1 MKKRFFCAALAA
13 VLTIFPLCIP
23 ASAETEQ
30 REFAYAGADPVSYLE
45 EFVTE
50 CPKREAGTSGELA
63 AAEFLARKYEEFGF
77 RAYAE
82 DGEMIQPFT
91 FRSVSSRNVLAVK
104 PMEGKEFSDPATKIV
119 VLSAHMDNAAKEMP
133 EGYQGAYDNGSGV
146 ATLLAVAENLKDVDL
161 PFHVLFANFGAE
173 EPGMYGSQA
182 FMEGFLGRV
191 SRVLLEVNFDVVG
204 GGEHLYLYTDEV
216 KSSYD
221 TYIRRIA
228 QKLGVSIADN
238 PKNKKVLLSGMGKFP
253 YTHVGMMSDNS
264 VFMARGVPCAF
275 LFSYDWGNP
284 ALGITEGNG
293 AKVMHSPDDNLS
305 HLNANYRL
313 HMRSASALVSELL
326 KDGEFIKEMTNI
338 EMWDYSA
345 LLSRGLALGL
355 YLGLILLG
363 AVFVVI
369 KYFRLKNPPS
379 APPDP
384 EKPEEKRKVFD
395 DFE

>member
-13 VLTIFPLCIP
+13 VLTIFPLCLP

-30 REFAYAGADPVSYLE
+30 REFAYEGADPVSYLE
-45 EFVTE
+45 EFVAA

-63 AAEFLARKYEEFGF
+63 AAEFLAEKYAGFGF

-91 FRSVSSRNVLAVK
+91 FRSVSSRNVLAAK
-104 PMEGKEFSDPATKIV
+104 PMAGKELSDPDTKIV

-146 ATLLAVAENLKDVDL
+146 ATLLAVADNLKDMEL
-161 PFHVLFANFGAE
+161 PFHLVFANFGAE

-191 SRVLLEVNFDVVG
+191 PRVLLEVNFDVVG
-204 GGEHLYLYTDEV
+204 GGKNLYLYTDEV

-221 TYIRRIA
+221 TYIRGIA
-228 QKLGVSIADN
+228 EEIGVSLADN

-253 YTHVGMMSDNS
+253 YSHVGMMSDNS
-264 VFMARGVPCAF
+264 VFMARGVPSAF

-284 ALGITEGNG
+284 ALGITEGNSS
-293 AKVMHSPDDNLS
+293 KVMHTPDDNLS

-313 HMRSASALVSELL
+313 HMRSAAALVSELL
-326 KDGEFIKEMTNI
+326 KDGAFTEEMTNI
-338 EMWDYSA
+338 EMWNYSA
-345 LLSRGLALGL
+345 LLSNGLALGL
-355 YLGLILLG
+355 YLGMIALG

-369 KYFRLKNPPS
+369 KYFRLKNPPP
-379 APPDP
+379 APSDP
-384 EKPEEKRKVFD
+384 GKPEEKIKVFD